1 MSIKKDDRSKFS
13 EILDRLHEISGK
25 VNEYEV
31 AEMLGFKKDSF
42 AARKSRGSVPEKE
55 IKLACVSNGW
65 NFDWIMS
72 GEGPKMAAYRT
83 TTSAGGDFPAISDY
97 QFLSDPVLNEIIEM
111 LQAEPPE
118 TGKFILQLLKSRK
131 STREALKG
139 LERVGD

>member
-1 MSIKKDDRSKFS
+1 MSIKKDDKSKFS
-13 EILDRLHEISGK
+13 EILNRLHEISGK
-25 VNEYEV
+25 ANEYEV

-65 NFDWIMS
+65 NFDWVMYGKGS
-72 GEGPKMAAYRT
+72 KLAEERGVAQLGT
-83 TTSAGGDFPAISDY
+83 DFPAIGDY
-97 QFLSDPVLNEIIEM
+97 QISEDPVINEIFEM

-118 TGKFILQLLKSRK
+118 TARFILQLLKSRK

-139 LERVGD
+139 LEKVGD